1 MSRLHLTMACWDYD
15 RTRPLLDGSIQPE
28 GIELTSIVL
37 PPDEAFPRML
47 RSQEFD
53 ISEMSLAAYVMLKAR
68 GDCPFVA
75 IPAFPSRIFRHSCIF
90 INTNAGIKR
99 PQDLNGKRIGV
110 PEYQMTAAV
119 FGRGMLHHEYGV
131 APESVEWLWGGQE
144 EPRDTRPISYE
155 VPERIRLNPIPSGK
169 TLSEMLV
176 EGELDALISVKFPAP
191 FLLESPKV
199 ERLFPNFKEV
209 ELDYF
214 RRTGIFPIMH
224 TVIIREDIYAE
235 HPLVAVSI
243 YKALEQAKE
252 KAYQELHEMIALK
265 TTLPWLL
272 HEVEETQRVMGK
284 DFWAYG
290 VEPNRITLEA
300 LAQYLVEQGLA
311 RRAPSPEELFILS

>member
-28 GIELTSIVL
+28 GIELTSVVL

-90 INTNAGIKR
+90 INTNTGIKR

-155 VPERIRLNPIPSGK
+155 VPERIRLNSIPSGK

-199 ERLFPNFKEV
+199 KRLFPNFKEV

-235 HPLVAVSI
+235 HPLVAESI
-243 YKALEQAKE
+243 YKAFEQAKE
-252 KAYQELHEMIALK
+252 KAYQELYEMIALK

-272 HEVEETQRVMGK
+272 HEVEETRRVMGK

-311 RRAPSPEELFILS
+311 RRAPSLEELFILI